1 MAVFTMNMIG
11 VVDLIPPVILRLEDA
26 QGATVTALSIDE
38 NSAPGTVVGTVVAD
52 ASAHTYAIV
61 GGSSTFAI
69 SNTGQV
75 TVANNTALDYETT
88 TSLSFQV
95 TASDYANNV
104 SSPIS
109 ITVNI
114 ADVDEIPPTITRTVL
129 HVSEIAENLSTDT
142 LLAEFTASDD
152 GTDVTANITL
162 SANPYNAFYIQHS
175 GGTARLYADS
185 SNVPNVISNESALV
199 TLSVPDAA
207 GNVAAYNQSIK
218 IVDRTSFT
226 GATLVNANSSWS
238 GRDLRN
244 AEQMVTMANGE
255 IHAWEDY
262 SDGYV
267 WILNSSSAIVN
278 SSQPSHQT
286 YSSGQLGYRNAEKD
300 IECVFQLSG
309 SNHLLGITREWVI
322 YRHSGSSW
330 VQIGQVGNWTS
341 SLPDPQRG
349 TFMHNGVLYVQ
360 TAQTTSGDWKKVTG
374 VSTSSAG
381 SYQSSAFPGTV
392 LYNSTSLTT
401 YCDDSTVI
409 SGVGGYDW
417 LLLHRKTSGTIMV
430 VQLDLGQYLGT
441 VYGVENWSNLQA
453 QASGASRDDFIT
465 AIGSYIYTG
474 NYPNEVWRWDASNI
488 QNSEK

>member
-11 VVDLIPPVILRLEDA
+11 VVDLIPPVLLRLEDA

-75 TVANNTALDYETT
+75 TVANNTALDYETA

-114 ADVDEIPPTITRTVL
+114 ADVDEIPPTITRTAL
-129 HVSEIAENLSTDT
+129 HVSEIAEILSTDT

-162 SANPYNAFYIQHS
+162 STNPYNAFYIQHS

-185 SNVPNVISNESALV
+185 SNVPDLVLNENVFVVVTVSDAL
-199 TLSVPDAA
+199 
-207 GNVAAYNQSIK
+207 GNTATYTQAIK
-218 IVDRTSFT
+218 IVDSTSFT

-244 AEQMVTMANGE
+244 ADQMVKVGSYFYGFERSFSDDKIWRLSTSGTINSYYAMS
-255 IHAWEDY
+255 HA
-262 SDGYV
+262 
-267 WILNSSSAIVN
+267 
-278 SSQPSHQT
+278 T
-286 YSSGQLGYRNAEKD
+286 YSLGQLGYWSSERW
-300 IECVFQLSG
+300 IEVVFSNG
-309 SNHLLGITREWVI
+309 STLFGITPDWVI
-322 YRHSGSSW
+322 YRASGSNW

-381 SYQSSAFPGTV
+381 SYQSSGFNTFIN

-401 YCDDSTVI
+401 YCDDCTVI

-417 LLLHRKTSGTIMV
+417 LLLHTRNGHIMV
-430 VQLDLGQYLGT
+430 IRLALSQYLGV
-441 VYGVENWSNLQA
+441 VYGVEDWDNLEA
-453 QASGASRDDFIT
+453 QASGANNEDFIT

-474 NYPNEVWRWDASNI
+474 GYPNEVWRWDASNI
-488 QNSEK
+488 QNSER

>member
-104 SSPIS
+104 SSPSS

-114 ADVDEIPPTITRTVL
+114 ADVDEIPPTITRTAL

-142 LLAEFTASDD
+142 LLAEFTASDN

-185 SNVPNVISNESALV
+185 SNVPDVISNEGALV

-207 GNVAAYNQSIK
+207 GNVAAYNQIIRIIDS
-218 IVDRTSFT
+218 TSFT
-226 GATLVNANSSWS
+226 GATLVNANSSFS
-238 GRDLRN
+238 GRGLTYAD
-244 AEQMVTMANGE
+244 QMVKVGSYFYGWEQDNNTDE
-255 IHAWEDY
+255 IWRLSTSGSINSQYTISHATF
-262 SDGYV
+262 
-267 WILNSSSAIVN
+267 A
-278 SSQPSHQT
+278 
-286 YSSGQLGYRNAEKD
+286 SGQLGSLPHERWIGA
-300 IECVFQLSG
+300 VFTNG
-309 SNHLLGITREWVI
+309 STLFGITPDWVI
-322 YRHSGSSW
+322 YRASGSNW
-330 VQIGQVGNWTS
+330 VQVGQVGNWVS
-341 SLPDPQRG
+341 SLPNPRRG

-360 TAQTTSGDWKKVTG
+360 TDRTTSGDWKKVTG

-401 YCDDSTVI
+401 NCDDCTVI
-409 SGVGGYDW
+409 SGIDGYDW
-417 LLLHRKTSGTIMV
+417 LLLSDRFDHIMV
-430 VQLDLGQYLGT
+430 IRLDLGQYFGA
-441 VYGVENWSNLQA
+441 VYGVEDWDNLEDQATGADHDNAFVSN
-453 QASGASRDDFIT
+453 
-465 AIGSYIYTG
+465 GSYVYTPG
-474 NYPNEVWRWDASNI
+474 YPNEVWRWDASNI